1 MISYTMT
8 VGNLLEILTIGI
20 GGLFFLWELRSKL
33 NILQFSN
40 DSTIKHLERLDVDFK
55 ELAKVTISIASQQER
70 LNSLEARIGEVSDN
84 LKVTMS
90 TQERRIKAMDELRD
104 QVASRFDNLTA
115 SINNNSKEY
124 YGTIEELKD
133 KINALSQDVNSYK
146 SEQRPK
152 RKA

>member
-1 MISYTMT
+1 MT

-33 NILQFSN
+33 NVLQFSN

-104 QVASRFDNLTA
+104 QVSSRFDNLTA

-124 YGTIEELKD
+124 YGTTEELKD

-146 SEQRPK
+146 SAQRSK

>member
-1 MISYTMT
+1 MT

-33 NILQFSN
+33 NVLQFSN

>member
-1 MISYTMT
+1 MT

-104 QVASRFDNLTA
+104 QVSSRFDNLTA

-124 YGTIEELKD
+124 YGTTEELKD

>member
-1 MISYTMT
+1 MT

-104 QVASRFDNLTA
+104 QVSSRFDNLTA

-124 YGTIEELKD
+124 YGTTEELKD

-146 SEQRPK
+146 SAQRSK

>member
-1 MISYTMT
+1 MT

-33 NILQFSN
+33 NVLQFSN

-146 SEQRPK
+146 SAQRSK

>member
-1 MISYTMT
+1 MT

-33 NILQFSN
+33 NVLQFSN

-104 QVASRFDNLTA
+104 QVSSRFDNLTA